1 MPTLVPMTQVEYD
14 AFIERVV
21 PEYAEDKVRAGQWAA
36 LDALERS
43 RKEYLDD
50 LPQGVE
56 TKNQYLYTVFDG
68 EKEVGMIWLSA
79 NPNDPAHLE
88 AEKLPTRKH
97 PSEHLTHAPQEAG
110 STGDKAKLQI
120 IDNQIFNHVF
130 PDAMAGGG
138 AQAAK
143 HAALRHA

>member
-36 LDALERS
+36 SDALERS

-56 TKNQYLYTVFDG
+56 TKSQYLYTVFEGD
-68 EKEVGMIWLSA
+68 KEVGMI
-79 NPNDPAHLE
+79 
-88 AEKLPTRKH
+88 
-97 PSEHLTHAPQEAG
+97 
-110 STGDKAKLQI
+110 
-120 IDNQIFNHVF
+120 
-130 PDAMAGGG
+130 
-138 AQAAK
+138 
-143 HAALRHA
+143 